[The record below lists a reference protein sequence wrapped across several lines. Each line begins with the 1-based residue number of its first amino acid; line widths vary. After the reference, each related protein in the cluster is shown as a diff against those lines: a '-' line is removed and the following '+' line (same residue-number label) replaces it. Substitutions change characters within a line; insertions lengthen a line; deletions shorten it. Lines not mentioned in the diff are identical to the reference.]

1 MKKISELEAIKLLGK
16 ETVVAFKATLS
27 GDENFGL
34 GLNRKYVVNLTGSG
48 LGTEA
53 SFVPNG
59 LGAIIPDEAGVI
71 SEQRLQF
78 DALESFY
85 LEGNALVEGF
95 YCETV

>member
-34 GLNRKYVVNLTGSG
+34 GLNRKYIVNLTGSG
-48 LGTEA
+48 LGAET

-59 LGAIIPDEAGVI
+59 LGAIIPDESGVV

-78 DALESFY
+78 EVLESFY
-85 LEGNALVEGF
+85 LEGNALIEGF
-95 YCETV
+95 YSENA